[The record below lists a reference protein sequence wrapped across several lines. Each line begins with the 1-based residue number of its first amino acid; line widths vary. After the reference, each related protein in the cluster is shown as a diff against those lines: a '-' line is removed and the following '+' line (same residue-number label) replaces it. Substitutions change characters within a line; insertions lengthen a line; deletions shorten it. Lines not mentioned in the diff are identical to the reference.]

1 MRYVIFLLLAMNAA
15 YFIWQSFLSVPDE
28 PLERLLP
35 SLPLDI
41 RRLVTIKERDAG
53 QSTPETRKI
62 EELTATQPPSSMPPL
77 FCQALGPFLAEGE
90 LKKFEQHL
98 DRLGLTARPQTRYQR
113 EQVGY
118 AVLLTSEGYEKAIE
132 NKRRLEKESITT
144 SFIGVNYVLSL
155 GAFRDKSRA
164 EKILERAQ
172 ALGLNPRIEP
182 SYAKRSTYWLVI
194 QGDDNQDD
202 SLAGLTRKY
211 PDLRVENMA
220 CP

>member
-1 MRYVIFLLLAMNAA
+1 MQYVIFLLLAMNGA

-41 RRLVTIKERDAG
+41 RRLVTIEERDSG
-53 QSTPETRKI
+53 QSTPETRNI
-62 EELTATQPPSSMPPL
+62 EDLTAAQPPSAMPPL
-77 FCQALGPFLAEGE
+77 SCQRLGPFFADAE
-90 LKKFEQHL
+90 LKKFERRL
-98 DRLGLTARPQTRYQR
+98 DRLGLTAIPQTRSQR

-118 AVLLTSEGYEKAIE
+118 AVLLTSAGYEKALE
-132 NKRRLEKESITT
+132 NKRRLEKENITT

-172 ALGLNPRIEP
+172 ALGLNARIEP

-194 QGDDNQDD
+194 QGDDNLDD

-211 PDLRVENMA
+211 PDLYVENMA